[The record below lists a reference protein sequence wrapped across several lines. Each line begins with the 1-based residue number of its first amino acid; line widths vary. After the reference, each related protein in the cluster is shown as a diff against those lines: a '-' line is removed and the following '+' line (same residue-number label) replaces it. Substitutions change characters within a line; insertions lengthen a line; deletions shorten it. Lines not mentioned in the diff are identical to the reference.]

1 MPPMSLRDTF
11 KRLFGPPA
19 EPEPKP
25 SHARRLAELEGRVD
39 DLEGELEKVSRNV
52 RTWLGRVAKR
62 EARAAEAALGGTPT
76 TEQGELLDGQPAAQ
90 PTHLGNI
97 PKHQLR
103 QLYAAGRIRKIG
115 S

>member
-11 KRLFGPPA
+11 RRLFAPPA

-62 EARAAEAALGGTPT
+62 EARAAEAALGGTASSEQ
-76 TEQGELLDGQPAAQ
+76 TELQVEAQPASLA
-90 PTHLGNI
+90 NI

>member
-1 MPPMSLRDTF
+1 MSLRDTF
-11 KRLFGPPA
+11 RRLFAPPA

-62 EARAAEAALGGTPT
+62 EARAAEAALGGSASSEQ
-76 TEQGELLDGQPAAQ
+76 TELHVGDAPPNVPSLNGV
-90 PTHLGNI
+90 

-103 QLYAAGRIRKIG
+103 QLLARGAIRKLG